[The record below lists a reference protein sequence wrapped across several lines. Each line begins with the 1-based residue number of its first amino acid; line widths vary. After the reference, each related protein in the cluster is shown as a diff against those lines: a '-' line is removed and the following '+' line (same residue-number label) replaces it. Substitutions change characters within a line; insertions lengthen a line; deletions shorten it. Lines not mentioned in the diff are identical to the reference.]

1 MQPAPHTPHA
11 RDDQAGGAPAT
22 GREMLWEVIELAGG
36 FGAMLM
42 PLLLLAVP
50 GIALFVVLPAA
61 LVLLVAAI
69 PVTIAA
75 AAVGLPYLLVRAIRR
90 QRATWRSWPPI
101 RSSPRS
107 SSTST

>member
-1 MQPAPHTPHA
+1 MTPDA
-11 RDDQAGGAPAT
+11 ITGLRD
-22 GREMLWEVIELAGG
+22 RL
-36 FGAMLM
+36 FGTIFIVAI
-42 PLLLLAVP
+42 AVP

-61 LVLLVAAI
+61 LVLLVAAV

-90 QRATWRSWPPI
+90 QTATWRSWPPI